1 MKKSISII
9 AVLFIALISFTSSA
23 QSIIGSWEGK
33 TTSPND
39 TSNNSIVGE
48 MKFFQTFNADMTG
61 VLKFDG
67 VANGKIDQNAQLKIN
82 LRGSIPFTWTKEGST
97 ITMKLNSSQ
106 INIKL
111 TQNDIEFICSDPNVA
126 AMMNAYK
133 PQMVQMMRNQLK
145 SSMATSFSETSTWTN
160 VKIEG
165 NTMYITDGGVDYK
178 LTRVK

>member
-1 MKKSISII
+1 MKKSISFLAIIFI
-9 AVLFIALISFTSSA
+9 AVLSFNISA

-33 TTSPND
+33 TTRPND

-48 MKFFQTFNADMTG
+48 IKFFQTFNADMTG

-97 ITMKLNSSQ
+97 ITMKINSSQ
-106 INIKL
+106 LNIDL

-133 PQMVQMMRNQLK
+133 PQMVQMMHNQLK

-160 VKIEG
+160 VKING
-165 NTMYITDGGVDYK
+165 DTMYITDGGVDYK
-178 LTRVK
+178 LTRIK

>member
-1 MKKSISII
+1 MKKAISIVI
-9 AVLFIALISFTSSA
+9 MLLLAFVSFNVSA
-23 QSIIGSWEGK
+23 QSIVGSWEGRSTRTK
-33 TTSPND
+33 ESPNNPI
-39 TSNNSIVGE
+39 TGE
-48 MKFFQTFNADMTG
+48 IKFFQTFNADMTG

-97 ITMKLNSSQ
+97 ITMKINSSQ
-106 INIKL
+106 LNIDL
-111 TQNDIEFICSDPNVA
+111 TQNDIKFICSDPNVA

-160 VKIEG
+160 VKING
-165 NTMYITDGGVDYK
+165 DTMYITDGGVDYK
-178 LTRVK
+178 LTRIK

>member
-1 MKKSISII
+1 MKKSTSIVI
-9 AVLFIALISFTSSA
+9 MLLLAFVSFNISA

-33 TTSPND
+33 TIRPND

-48 MKFFQTFNADMTG
+48 IKFFQTFNADMTG

-67 VANGKIDQNAQLKIN
+67 VANGKIDQNSQLKIN
-82 LRGSIPFTWTKEGST
+82 LRGSIPFTWAKEGST
-97 ITMKLNSSQ
+97 ITMKINSSQ
-106 INIKL
+106 LNIDL
-111 TQNDIEFICSDPNVA
+111 TQNDIEFICNDPNVA

-160 VKIEG
+160 VKING
-165 NTMYITDGGVDYK
+165 DTMYITDGGVDYK
-178 LTRVK
+178 LTRIK

>member
-1 MKKSISII
+1 MKKSISIVTMLLL
-9 AVLFIALISFTSSA
+9 AFVSFSISA
-23 QSIIGSWEGK
+23 QSIVGSWEGK
-33 TTSPND
+33 VTRHEETPDSPLK
-39 TSNNSIVGE
+39 GE
-48 MKFFQTFNADMTG
+48 IKFFQTFNADMTG

-67 VANGKIDQNAQLKIN
+67 TANGKIDQNTQLKIN

-97 ITMKLNSSQ
+97 ITMEINSSQ
-106 INIKL
+106 LNIDL

-160 VKIEG
+160 VKING
-165 NTMYITDGGVDYK
+165 DTMYITDGGVDYK

>member
-1 MKKSISII
+1 MKKSFSII
-9 AVLFIALISFTSSA
+9 LMLLLAFVSFNISA

-33 TTSPND
+33 TTRPND

-48 MKFFQTFNADMTG
+48 IKFFQTFNADMTG

-82 LRGSIPFTWTKEGST
+82 LRGSIPFTWTKDNST
-97 ITMKLNSSQ
+97 VKMRINSSQ
-106 INIKL
+106 LNIEL
-111 TQNDIEFICSDPNVA
+111 TENDLEFICNDPNMA
-126 AMMNAYK
+126 ALMNAYK
-133 PQMVQMMRNQLK
+133 PQMVQMMQNQLK
-145 SSMATSFSETSTWTN
+145 TSLGTSFSETSVWTN

-178 LTRVK
+178 LTRIK